1 MKREIIQ
8 ANLPIPEPQVVLAEL
23 LQDFP
28 DYQGKAH
35 AKGIIIRRD
44 LIQAEILI
52 SRKQGWN
59 KFEMVH
65 VRLNNSH
72 PAIRIG
78 GTFAVITTFLLL
90 LLFGGIGFGIGVVLL
105 FVIPLVMVFV
115 GLSQKE
121 AIEELERTLTNY
133 LLQKYDGAIKTMK

>member
-8 ANLPIPEPQVVLAEL
+8 ANLPIPEPEAVLADL
-23 LQDFP
+23 LEAFP
-28 DYQGKAH
+28 GYTGKAL
-35 AKGIIIRRD
+35 ANGIIIRRD
-44 LIQAEILI
+44 LIQAEIKI

-59 KFEMVH
+59 KFEMIH

-72 PAIRIG
+72 PAVRIG

-105 FVIPLVMVFV
+105 FVIPIVLFFV

-121 AIEELERTLTNY
+121 EMEELERTLTNY
-133 LLQKYDGAIKTMK
+133 LLQKYDGAIKGMR

>member
-8 ANLPIPEPQVVLAEL
+8 ANVPIPEPQVVLVEL
-23 LQDFP
+23 LEAFP

-52 SRKQGWN
+52 SRKHGWN
-59 KFEMVH
+59 KFERVH

-72 PAIRIG
+72 PSIRIG

-90 LLFGGIGFGIGVVLL
+90 LFGRIGFGIGVVLT
-105 FVIPLVMVFV
+105 FVISIVLLFI

-121 AIEELERTLTNY
+121 AMEELEGNLTNY

>member
-23 LQDFP
+23 LQAFP
-28 DYQGKAH
+28 DYTGKAY
-35 AKGIIIRRD
+35 ANKILIRRD
-44 LIQAEILI
+44 LIQAEIRI

-72 PAIRIG
+72 PSIRIG

-90 LLFGGIGFGIGVVLL
+90 LFGGIGFGIGVVLT
-105 FVIPLVMVFV
+105 FVISLVLLFV

-121 AIEELERTLTNY
+121 AMEELERTLTNY